1 MIPVRRIAQSS
12 LVLGVA
18 VGLLGCGSRPV
29 TPALSGVA
37 SPVVA
42 APVAGAKRVLG
53 DTPFERSWDL
63 NLKKQITGS
72 WVLPDLPGTVIFQL
86 AETHELVAVD
96 ALSGHTR
103 WVTMALPEALRV
115 DPAVARVRVPGPRN
129 DIQIFD
135 ERLYLISQDVL
146 FCIDIASGQLIW
158 RYELPFAPAS
168 SPRPVGV
175 DSGLRVFIGDWAG
188 RMQVVSYDLSKSFP
202 YIAWQYNFGS
212 AMRAPAVEKDEL
224 VYVADGKGIVHAFK
238 LDRSLQWSFNAG
250 GHVQGSVA
258 IRDRVLFVG
267 TTDAILYA
275 LDRLTGEKLAQVNV
289 NAPITRA
296 PFVYKQEKDKVYA
309 WVGLDQGARGGL
321 YGFHAQADTV
331 SFTDSARHPLDVV
344 RMAQDWHLPGVDTL
358 VGSTPGILYVT
369 TGASTEIKA
378 VNRTS
383 GTVEWTWDAQEERT
397 AEQLGRGVK
406 KGDLAKVSKILSY
419 QDPTDTNRSFFVIDE
434 AGTVVAYRFY
444 GYVPEVVAETPAP
457 ALVPKQAAPAA
468 AAADIAPAAQ

>member
-1 MIPVRRIAQSS
+1 MIPVRRITLSS

-18 VGLLGCGSRPV
+18 VGLLGCGSRPAAP
-29 TPALSGVA
+29 TPSGVV

-42 APVAGAKRVLG
+42 APVVGAKRVLG

-63 NLKKQITGS
+63 NLKKPISRS
-72 WVLPDLPGTVIFQL
+72 WVLPELPNTVIFQL
-86 AETHELVAVD
+86 AETNELVAVD

-103 WVTMALPEALRV
+103 WVTMALPEVLRV
-115 DPAVARVRVPGPRN
+115 DPAAARVRVPGPRN

-135 ERLYLISQDVL
+135 ERLYVISQDVL
-146 FCIDIASGQLIW
+146 FSFDIASGQLVW
-158 RYELPFAPAS
+158 RYELPFAPSS

-175 DSGLRVFIGDWAG
+175 DSSLRVFIGDWSG
-188 RMQVVSYDLSKSFP
+188 RMQVVSYDLNKSFP

-212 AMRAPAVEKDEL
+212 EMRAPAVEKEEL
-224 VYVADGKGIVHAFK
+224 IYVADGKGFVHAFK
-238 LDRSLQWSFNAG
+238 SDRTLQWSFNAG
-250 GHVQGSVA
+250 GHVHGSVA

-267 TTDAILYA
+267 TTDSILYA
-275 LDRLTGEKLAQVNV
+275 IDRLTGEKLGQVNV

-296 PFVYKQEKDKVYA
+296 PFVYNQEKDKVYA

-331 SFTDSARHPLDVV
+331 TFTDNTRHPLDVV

-358 VGSTPGILYVT
+358 VGSTPGMLYVT
-369 TGASTEIKA
+369 IKGSTEIKA
-378 VNRTS
+378 VNRSS
-383 GTVEWTWDAQEERT
+383 GAIEWTWDAQEERT

-434 AGTVVAYRFY
+434 SGTVVAYRFY
-444 GYVPEVVAETPAP
+444 GYVPEAATAEAPAP
-457 ALVPKQAAPAA
+457 TLAPKQPAAAAPAA
-468 AAADIAPAAQ
+468 AP

>member
-1 MIPVRRIAQSS
+1 MIPIRRIALSS
-12 LVLGVA
+12 LVLGVT
-18 VGLLGCGSRPV
+18 VGLLGCGSRPAAP
-29 TPALSGVA
+29 TPSGVV
-37 SPVVA
+37 SPAAA
-42 APVAGAKRVLG
+42 APAVGAKRVLG

-63 NLKKQITGS
+63 NLKKPITGS
-72 WVLPDLPGTVIFQL
+72 WVPAELPGMVIFQL

-115 DPAVARVRVPGPRN
+115 DPAAARVRVPGPRN
-129 DIQIFD
+129 DIQVFD
-135 ERLYLISQDVL
+135 ERLYVISQDVL
-146 FCIDIASGQLIW
+146 FCFDIASGQLVW

-168 SPRPVGV
+168 SPRPVGL

-188 RMQVVSYDLSKSFP
+188 RMQVVSYDINKSFP

-212 AMRAPAVEKDEL
+212 EMRAPAVEKEEL
-224 VYVADGKGIVHAFK
+224 VYVADGKGFVHAFK
-238 LDRSLQWSFNAG
+238 SDRSLQWSFNAG
-250 GHVQGSVA
+250 GHVHGSVA
-258 IRDRVLFVG
+258 IRDRVLFAG
-267 TTDAILYA
+267 TTDSILYA
-275 LDRLTGEKLAQVNV
+275 IDRLTGEKLGQVNV

-296 PFVYKQEKDKVYA
+296 PFVYNQEKNKVYA

-331 SFTDSARHPLDVV
+331 TFTDTARHPFDVV

-369 TGASTEIKA
+369 TGASSEIKA
-378 VNRTS
+378 VDRDS

-434 AGTVVAYRFY
+434 SGTVVAYRFY
-444 GYVPEVVAETPAP
+444 GYVPEAVAAEVPAP
-457 ALVPKQAAPAA
+457 TLAPKQPAAAPAA
-468 AAADIAPAAQ
+468 AP